1 MSTTVVKRTS
11 LRLSYYRGNPA
22 GYTEDLGII
31 SDRNQWLPA
40 RPAGWYVVPSLSKR
54 PEVFEWCKENLK
66 SYREY
71 RYNSHYAPDKV
82 ILDEK
87 DAMLFQLRWT

>member
-1 MSTTVVKRTS
+1 MEVVKRTS
-11 LRLSYYRGNPA
+11 LRLSYYRGNEE

-71 RYNSHYAPDKV
+71 RNDSRFMDRV
-82 ILDEK
+82 ILNEK
-87 DAMLFQLRWT
+87 DATLFLLRWT